1 MFKEKYLIAK
11 LEMQEKKIDEISK
24 KIDRIL
30 VLSKAKR
37 VKEAED
43 V

>member
-11 LEMQEKKIDEISK
+11 LEMQEKKIDEMSK

-30 VLSKAKR
+30 VLSKTKR